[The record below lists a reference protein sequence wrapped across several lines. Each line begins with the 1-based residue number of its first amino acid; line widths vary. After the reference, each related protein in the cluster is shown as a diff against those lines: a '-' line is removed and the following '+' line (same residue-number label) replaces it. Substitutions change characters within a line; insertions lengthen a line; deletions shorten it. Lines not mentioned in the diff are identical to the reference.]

1 MFKLRYLWHMLT
13 ARGDFFD
20 FVKSSCPHID
30 IKVVNIINFTF
41 RSE

>member
-13 ARGDFFD
+13 ARD

-30 IKVVNIINFTF
+30 IKVVNIINFAF
-41 RSE
+41 ESE